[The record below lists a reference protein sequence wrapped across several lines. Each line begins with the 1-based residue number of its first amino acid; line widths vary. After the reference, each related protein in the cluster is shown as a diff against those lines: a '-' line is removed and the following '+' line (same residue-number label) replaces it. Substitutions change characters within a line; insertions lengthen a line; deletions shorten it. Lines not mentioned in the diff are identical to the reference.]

1 MQVYQYDQVEST
13 QDLAKDYLKN
23 KNKKKRLLLPKAKLM
38 VMANEVA
45 FSIRPLK
52 QEFILVWLFLI
63 LKLYGKKS
71 IY

>member
-23 KNKKKRLLLPKAKLM
+23 KNNKKQLLLPKAKLM
-38 VMANEVA
+38 VMANEAA